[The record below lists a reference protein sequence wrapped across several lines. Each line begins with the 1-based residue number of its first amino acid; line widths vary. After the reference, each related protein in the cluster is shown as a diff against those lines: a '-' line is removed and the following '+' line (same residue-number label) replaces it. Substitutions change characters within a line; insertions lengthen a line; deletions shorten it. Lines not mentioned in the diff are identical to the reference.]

1 MNIEEEVFKKSI
13 FNFEKLLDYGFIK
26 NNNTYYYSK
35 NILNDS
41 FKIEVI
47 IDKNKVK
54 IKVIDL
60 IVKEEYISYRISE
73 QNGKFVDDI
82 RNTIKELLIDIKNKC
97 CINNLFVFDQTNRI
111 VDYIYKKYNDKPLF
125 LFDDSSDCG
134 VFKNL
139 KNNKWYGIIMT
150 IDKSKLDKNNNG
162 KVEIINLKIDS
173 EEIKQLL
180 LKKGFYEAYHMNKK
194 YWITLI
200 LDNSINDEEIKRL
213 IDESYNNILKK

>member
-150 IDKSKLDKNNNG
+150 IDKSKLAKNNNG